1 MTGPHSGRTA
11 RPPLPGSGS
20 WIRRHCTPAAV
31 GTLDRLVE
39 LPRGELQTRE
49 ERVRMAEEELAGRRQ
64 RESRT
69 SPLDQPLAE
78 LHLERAH
85 LLRDRGLRERERR
98 RRARERPMVRDLA
111 EGEQPPRIQ
120 HRLSLSQCENH
131 YLR

>member
-1 MTGPHSGRTA
+1 MR
-11 RPPLPGSGS
+11 
-20 WIRRHCTPAAV
+20 
-31 GTLDRLVE
+31 TLDRLVE